1 MLTAGVNKVLDISKI
16 LHIINQKAKLNTLF
30 VSYSGTSIQATPS
43 RLGKVSPI
51 WRLDWVC

>member
-16 LHIINQKAKLNTLF
+16 LHIINLKAKLNTLF